1 MTLKKRLKIHH
12 KNNEKLTAK
21 KTLKST
27 PKPLNS
33 PRTPH

>member
-1 MTLKKRLKIHH
+1 MKITSKKSEIQH

-27 PKPLNS
+27 PKL
-33 PRTPH
+33 

>member
-1 MTLKKRLKIHH
+1 MRQKSEIHH